1 MNQNAIRITAAGI
14 AIAAVAV
21 ISLATE
27 TRDSLAA
34 RPIDPSVPA
43 AWEVLHDNDGR
54 GQGNVE
60 DKTY

>member
-1 MNQNAIRITAAGI
+1 MTQNAIRIAAAGV

-27 TRDSLAA
+27 TPTSAVN
-34 RPIDPSVPA
+34 PIDPSVPSA
-43 AWEVLHDNDGR
+43 STVLHANDGR
-54 GQGNVE
+54 GAGNVE

>member
-1 MNQNAIRITAAGI
+1 MTQNAIRIAAAGV

-27 TRDSLAA
+27 TPAPVA
-34 RPIDPSVPA
+34 TAVDPSVPPA
-43 AWEVLHDNDGR
+43 MTVLHDNDGR
-54 GQGNVE
+54 SAGNVE